1 MSETTGIMVQEH
13 ENISRMLRVIRRKC
27 CGILDG
33 AEVRTEEFRE
43 IIDFIRKYADQHHH
57 GKEEVFLFPEMVSR
71 LGPVADNLIT
81 HGMLVEHDLGRSHVL
96 ALETACGL
104 YEEDPRTEYK
114 LDILTHAMG
123 YANLLQEHV
132 EKENNAVYP
141 FADRSLDSEVLAE
154 LDKKCL
160 AYEAEKQAE
169 GVQDHYLR
177 LLERYEAIYGQA
189 D

>member
-1 MSETTGIMVQEH
+1 MSDTTRIMVQEH

-27 CGILDG
+27 CGILEG
-33 AEVRTEEFRE
+33 ADVDTEEFRE
-43 IIDFIRKYADQHHH
+43 IIDFIRRYADQHHH

-141 FADRSLDSEVLAE
+141 FADRSLDPEILAE
-154 LDKKCL
+154 LDEKCRN
-160 AYEAEKQAE
+160 YEAEKQKE
-169 GVQDHYLR
+169 GVQEHYLN
-177 LLERYEAIYGQA
+177 LLEHLEAVYGLA
-189 D
+189 S